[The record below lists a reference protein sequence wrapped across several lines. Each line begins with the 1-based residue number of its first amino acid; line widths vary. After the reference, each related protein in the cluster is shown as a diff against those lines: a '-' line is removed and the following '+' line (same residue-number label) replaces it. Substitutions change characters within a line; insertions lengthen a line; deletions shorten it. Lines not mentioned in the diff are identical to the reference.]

1 MSDYF
6 ELAEKRQS
14 CRAYLDQR
22 VDHEKLVKCVEA
34 ARLSPSA
41 CNSQPWSVVVVENP
55 EIVPQVAE
63 CTRQLGANAY
73 IKEAKAFFVILE
85 ERARLMPAV
94 AGVLDS
100 QVFAHGDLGGFTL
113 ALTLAAESLGVGTCI
128 LGLFDRPKLREI
140 LNIPEEKSIFLVVA
154 AGIPKSDKVRPKE
167 RKHLEQIA
175 RFV

>member
-41 CNSQPWSVVVVENP
+41 CNSQPWSVIVVEDP
-55 EIVPQVAE
+55 KVVKEVASSVNL
-63 CTRQLGANAY
+63 LGINAY
-73 IKEAKAFFVILE
+73 LASATAFFVVLE
-85 ERARLMPAV
+85 ERAKLMPKIAQIM
-94 AGVLDS
+94 DS
-100 QVFAHGDLGGFTL
+100 QIFAKGDVGGF
-113 ALTLAAESLGVGTCI
+113 ALTICYAAEELGIGTCI
-128 LGLFDRPKLREI
+128 AGMFDRPRLRELLTI
-140 LNIPEEKSIFLVVA
+140 PDTANIFIVIA
-154 AGIPKSDKVRPKE
+154 AGYPADKPRDKE
-167 RKHLEQIA
+167 RKPLEAIA